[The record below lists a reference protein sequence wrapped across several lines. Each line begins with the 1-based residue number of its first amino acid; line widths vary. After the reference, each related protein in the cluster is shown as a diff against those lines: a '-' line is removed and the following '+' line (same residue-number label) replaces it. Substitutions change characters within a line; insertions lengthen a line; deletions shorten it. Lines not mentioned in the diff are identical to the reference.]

1 MNEFKN
7 IYGLE
12 GDQLS
17 FLSYDLLGLVY
28 FLIYENDFNITK
40 KIFYKKSKFKGKI
53 GIFEINKNII
63 THQLNF
69 YSVEDNK
76 FKKIFNFFK
85 SSYDGLIYIS
95 FFDPSRQK

>member
-40 KIFYKKSKFKGKI
+40 KYFIKKVNLK
-53 GIFEINKNII
+53 ENR
-63 THQLNF
+63 NF
-69 YSVEDNK
+69 
-76 FKKIFNFFK
+76 
-85 SSYDGLIYIS
+85 
-95 FFDPSRQK
+95 